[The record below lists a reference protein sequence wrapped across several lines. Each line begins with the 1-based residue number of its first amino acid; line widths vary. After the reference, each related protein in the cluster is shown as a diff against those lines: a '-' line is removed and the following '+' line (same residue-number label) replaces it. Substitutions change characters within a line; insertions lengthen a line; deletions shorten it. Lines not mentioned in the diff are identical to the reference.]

1 MHSYQHIT
9 DYQYIDTKADL
20 NKACKKLADK
30 AVIAFD
36 TEFVRT
42 QTLNPLLGLIQV
54 FDGETVYLIDPVAIS
69 DLSEFSKI
77 LEQTDIIKIAHSCSE
92 DLETLLHH
100 LNVIP
105 QPIFDTQFAA
115 ALLGLGVSVGY
126 ANLVESVFNI
136 KVDKGESRTDWLQ
149 RPLSNAQCDYALAD
163 VTHLLALYEHM
174 LVPIEEQNK
183 LTWVYDEIAH
193 LAAKKQAVY
202 PAELAYLSV
211 KNNWKLRHKHL
222 ACLQKLAEWRMQ
234 TARREDKPLSFV
246 LKETALIELAYKIPQ
261 ANPQLFECQHLY
273 SKPAK
278 LYGDSILKICRSVI
292 DAPDEAM
299 PKRVQRLTEFRD
311 YKQALE
317 KLKALTEQISHEHSI
332 PTTLFASKKQLN
344 QVLKWCWFDLDE
356 LEAQALKPDLLC
368 SWRYNLLNPFIPQLS
383 AFLTGSHEVKRS
395 I

>member
-9 DYQYIDTKADL
+9 DYQYIDTKAGL
-20 NKACKKLADK
+20 NKACKKLAEK
-30 AVIAFD
+30 PVIAFD

-54 FDGETVYLIDPVAIS
+54 FDGEAVYLIDPVAIS
-69 DLSEFSKI
+69 DLSEFSNI
-77 LEQTDIIKIAHSCSE
+77 LIQTDIVKIAHSCSE

-100 LNVIP
+100 LNVVP

-126 ANLVESVFNI
+126 ANLVENVFKI

-149 RPLSNAQCDYALAD
+149 RPLSKAQCDYALAD

-174 LVPIEEQNK
+174 QVQIEEQQK

-193 LAAKKQAVY
+193 LAAKKQAIF
-202 PAELAYLSV
+202 PTELAYLAV

-222 ACLQKLAEWRMQ
+222 ACLQKLAQWRMQ
-234 TARREDKPLSFV
+234 TARIEDKPLSFV
-246 LKETALIELAYKIPQ
+246 LKETALIELAYKIPLATQ
-261 ANPQLFECQHLY
+261 QLFECQHLY
-273 SKPAK
+273 SKPAR
-278 LYGDSILKICRSVI
+278 LYGDSILKICRNI
-292 DAPDEAM
+292 NDASEATL
-299 PKRVQRLTEFRD
+299 PKSVQRLTEFKA
-311 YKQALE
+311 YKQTLE
-317 KLKALTEQISHEHSI
+317 KLKAITEQIALENSI
-332 PTTLFASKKQLN
+332 PNTLFASKKQLN

-356 LEAQALKPDLLC
+356 LDAQALKPDLLC
-368 SWRYNLLNPFIPQLS
+368 SWRYTLLKPFIPE
-383 AFLTGSHEVKRS
+383 LTALLVESHEVKRS